1 MLTQD
6 QVLQIKSRLLT
17 CGQIAG
23 MLCKQAEDGEQIELT
38 PEKYE
43 YCMNCLGM
51 LDGDVRAMCGDYDI
65 LRGMITGDFN
75 LIEPKPQ
82 EGEVQNDRGND
93 QPVVEQQDPEPRPVD
108 GDNGEGGSNEER
120 KKRPAASRNKRRSRK
135 KKAGVDRTT
144 DEQEVDSSS
153 KLV

>member
-17 CGQIAG
+17 CGQVG
-23 MLCKQAEDGEQIELT
+23 SLLCKQAEDGEQIELT

-51 LDGDVRAMCGDYDI
+51 LDGDVRALCGDYDI

-75 LIEPKPQ
+75 LIQTQPT
-82 EGEVQNDRGND
+82 EGEVQDDRGDD
-93 QPVVEQQDPEPRPVD
+93 QPVADKQEPDARPVD
-108 GDNGEGGSNEER
+108 GDNGEGGSNETR
-120 KKRPAASRNKRRSRK
+120 KKRPAARRSKGRSRK
-135 KKAGVDRTT
+135 KKKPVDR
-144 DEQEVDSSS
+144 DAEGKEVDSSS
-153 KLV
+153 ELV